1 MTSQCADGQT
11 HSLYN
16 LSFCQFL
23 EKNKKYQLEWD
34 VDVLLAKEMKLIAF
48 HIFICQQQLKKK

>member
-34 VDVLLAKEMKLIAF
+34 VLLAKEMKLIAF